1 MDSANHAQDL
11 ISIGSFMQ
19 RRIQEAVA
27 SNGRRVIAL
36 EMLKDIE
43 VGEELIWDY
52 GEDCEYG
59 ED

>member
-1 MDSANHAQDL
+1 
-11 ISIGSFMQ
+11 MQ

-27 SNGRRVIAL
+27 SNGRRVIAW